1 MHNNKIYT
9 FHFTNVIFEREKKKK
24 IPRHFR
30 NKNQIEFKFSQTIP
44 TPIQDNQ
51 KSVY

>member
-24 IPRHFR
+24 
-30 NKNQIEFKFSQTIP
+30 KFLVISEIK
-44 TPIQDNQ
+44 IR
-51 KSVY
+51 